1 MNTNTLKKIL
11 SERILVLDG
20 AMGTMIQR
28 HKLTEEQY
36 RGERFKDHSFDLK
49 GNNDILCITQPEI
62 IKGIHRAYFEA
73 GADIVE
79 TNTFNG
85 TPISQADYHTQHLVY
100 EINFEAAKI
109 AKEVAAEFNRKT
121 PDKPRFVAGALG
133 PTNKTLSISP
143 NVNDPGYRAVTFD
156 EMVDAYYQQT
166 KGLVDGGVDIL
177 LIETIF
183 DTLNAKAAII
193 AIQKY
198 LEEKNIDLPLM
209 ISGTIVDMSGR
220 TLSGQTVEA
229 FYISISHAKNL
240 VSVGLN
246 CALGAKQ
253 MRPFVEDL
261 SNISDKFISVYPN
274 AGLPNEMGGY
284 DETPQS
290 MASVL
295 EDFLASGFVN
305 IVGGC
310 CGTTPDHIKAIAEI
324 VKNHKPRIPKQQE
337 PYLRLSGL
345 EPVILR
351 PDSNFMNIGERTNV
365 TGSKKFARL
374 IKEEKYDE
382 ALSVAR
388 DQVEGGAQVLDVNM
402 DEGMLDSEKA
412 MTKFLNLLEAEPD
425 IAKLPIM
432 IDSSKWSVIE
442 AGLKCLQGK
451 GIVNSISLKE
461 GEEVFKEHAKKVLSY
476 GAAVIVMA
484 FDEKGQADTFERR
497 IEICKRA
504 YDILTKEVGFPP
516 QDIIFDPN
524 ILAIATGIEEHNN
537 YAVDYIEATRWIKQN
552 LPLAKV
558 SGGVSNLS
566 FSFRGND
573 IVREAMHSAFLYH
586 AIKAGMDMGIVNA
599 GQLVVYEEIPKDLL
613 ELVEDVIL
621 NRRPDATERLIEFA
635 EKIKKQ
641 DKVHIAEKKDEWRN
655 LSLEERLKH
664 ALIKGITDY
673 VDEDIKEALN
683 KYSSP
688 LEIIEGPLMAG
699 MNVVGDLFGAG
710 KMFLPQV
717 VKSARVMKKAVAIL
731 EPFIAT
737 LQNSSLNNSLIP
749 SPSPKEKGV
758 KNQSQALPQGI
769 EESDKFNWMT
779 ADPGVYGLLKEFVKQ
794 NRSNPTE
801 AEEKMWELLRDR
813 RLENYKFRRQH
824 IIGKYIADFVCLE
837 QKLVIEIDGLIHQLP
852 DNKDSDEIR
861 TEWLNKIGFK
871 VIRFTNE
878 QVFKDSKKVLEEIIK
893 NLKVPSFG
901 GDLGEASG
909 RASVLLATVKGDVH
923 DIGKN
928 IVGVV
933 LSCNNYKVIDLGVMV
948 HAEKIIQTAIDE
960 NVDVVGLSGLITPSL
975 DEMVHVAK
983 EMQRRGLKIPLLIG
997 GATTSRIHTA
1007 VKIEPNYDSAVIH
1020 VLDASR
1026 SVPVVSSLLNPDKTE
1041 REKFIQSVKDE
1052 YKKLREDYLKKKSD
1066 KQLIPIEKARENK
1079 LKIDWTKTR
1088 IKKPNKPGVSVLK
1101 NYSLSALRNYID
1113 WTPFFMAWE
1122 LKGKYPSIFE
1132 DEKVGIEARK
1142 LFDDANKLLDKIITE
1157 ELLTANAVFGI
1168 FPANSVGDDIEVY
1181 TDESRHGVITVFH
1194 TLRQQS
1200 VKTAGQ
1206 PNLALADFIAPK
1218 DSGLIDYIG
1227 AFAVTAGIG
1236 IEKLIEQF
1244 EKNHDDYNS
1253 IMVKALADRLAEAFA
1268 EHLHEL
1274 VRKEYWG
1281 YSPGE
1286 KLSNEELIKE
1296 KYIGIRPAPGYPA
1309 QPDHT
1314 EKIILFELL
1323 DVENKA
1329 GIKLT
1334 ESLAMYPA
1342 ASVSGLYFAHP
1353 ESKYFNVGKIDKDQ
1367 VLDYHRRK
1375 GMSVEEIERW
1385 LSPILAY

>member
-1 MNTNTLKKIL
+1 MNTETLKKIL

-36 RGERFKDHSFDLK
+36 RGERFKNHPFDLK
-49 GNNDILCITQPEI
+49 GNNDILCLTQPEI
-62 IKGIHRAYFEA
+62 IREIHRAYYEA

-100 EINFEAAKI
+100 EINFEAARI
-109 AKEVAAEFNRKT
+109 AKEVAEEFNRKN

-143 NVNDPGYRAVTFD
+143 NVNDPGYRTVTFD

-166 KGLVDGGVDIL
+166 KGLVEGGVDIL

-183 DTLNAKAAII
+183 DTLNAKAAIV
-193 AIQKY
+193 AIQNY
-198 LEEKNIDLPLM
+198 LEEKNLDIPLM
-209 ISGTIVDMSGR
+209 ISGTIVDLSGR

-246 CALGAKQ
+246 CALGAEQ
-253 MRPFVEDL
+253 MRPFLEDL

-284 DETPQS
+284 DEAPKA

-295 EDFLASGFVN
+295 EDFLSSGFVN

-310 CGTTPDHIKAIAEI
+310 CGTTPDHIKAISDI

-337 PYLRLSGL
+337 PYLKLSGL

-365 TGSKKFARL
+365 AGSKRFARL

-432 IDSSKWSVIE
+432 LDSSKWSVIE

-461 GEEVFKEHAKKVLSY
+461 GEKVFKEHAKKILYY

-484 FDEKGQADTFERR
+484 FDEKGQADTFERK

-504 YDILTKEVGFPP
+504 YHILTKEVGFPP

-524 ILAIATGIEEHNN
+524 ILAIATGMSEHNN
-537 YAVDYIEATRWIKQN
+537 YAVDYIEATKWIKQN

-573 IVREAMHSAFLYH
+573 VVREAMHSAFLYH

-621 NRRPDATERLIEFA
+621 NRRHDATERLIEFA

-641 DKVHIAEKKDEWRN
+641 EKVYIEEKKDEWRN
-655 LSLEERLKH
+655 LPVEERLKH

-673 VDEDIKEALN
+673 IDEDIAEALK
-683 KYSSP
+683 KYPTP

-731 EPFIAT
+731 EPFIAH
-737 LQNSSLNNSLIP
+737 LPAASLKEEEL
-749 SPSPKEKGV
+749 PKW
-758 KNQSQALPQGI
+758 P
-769 EESDKFNWMT
+769 T
-779 ADPGVYGLLKEFVKQ
+779 ADKISYKKLKEFAQKHK
-794 NRSNPTE
+794 NNPTK
-801 AEEKMWELLRDR
+801 AELVIWEFLKSKQLRKF
-813 RLENYKFRRQH
+813 KFRRQH
-824 IIGKYIADFVCLE
+824 IIGKYIADFVCLDRM
-837 QKLVIEIDGLIHQLP
+837 LIIEIDGKIHQLP
-852 DNKDSDEIR
+852 ENKESDEIR
-861 TEWLNKIGFK
+861 TKWLESKGFK
-871 VIRFTNE
+871 VIRFTNDQILTDTQNVLNKIVE
-878 QVFKDSKKVLEEIIK
+878 ILINQKSHKLLEYKDDKKVLP
-893 NLKVPSFG
+893 LG
-901 GDLGEASG
+901 QDLGG
-909 RASVLLATVKGDVH
+909 ASVLLATVKGDVH

-933 LSCNNYKVIDLGVMV
+933 LGCNSYNVIDLGIMV
-948 HAEKIIQTAIDE
+948 HAEKIIQTALE
-960 NVDVVGLSGLITPSL
+960 QKVDVIGLSGLITPSL

-997 GATTSRIHTA
+997 GATTSRVHTA
-1007 VKIEPNYDSAVIH
+1007 VKIDPNYDGAVIH

-1026 SVPVVSSLLNPDKTE
+1026 SVPVVSNLLNPIKE
-1041 REKFIQSVKDE
+1041 EQIKYIQSIKEE

-1079 LKIDWTKTR
+1079 FIIDWSKSQ
-1088 IKKPNKPGVSVLK
+1088 INKPNKLEVAVLK
-1101 NYSLSALRNYID
+1101 NYSLSVLRNYID
-1113 WTPFFMAWE
+1113 WTPFFQTWE
-1122 LKGKYPSIFE
+1122 LKGKYPTIFE
-1132 DEKVGIEARK
+1132 DEKIGQEAKK
-1142 LFDDANKLLDKIITE
+1142 LFNDANKLLDKVVSE
-1157 ELLTANAVFGI
+1157 NLLIANAVFGI

-1181 TDESRHGVITVFH
+1181 SDESRKGVLTVLH
-1194 TLRQQS
+1194 TLRQQMQ
-1200 VKTAGQ
+1200 KTAGQ
-1206 PNLALADFIAPK
+1206 PNIALADFIAPK
-1218 DSGLIDYIG
+1218 ESELIDYIG

-1236 IEKLIEQF
+1236 IEKLIEGF

-1253 IMVKALADRLAEAFA
+1253 IMIKAIADRLAEAFA

-1274 VRKEYWG
+1274 VRKEFWG
-1281 YSPGE
+1281 YSPNE
-1286 KLSNEELIKE
+1286 NFSNEELIKE
-1296 KYIGIRPAPGYPA
+1296 NYTGIRPAPGYPA

-1314 EKIILFELL
+1314 EKPIIFDLL
-1323 DVENKA
+1323 KVEERV

-1334 ESLAMYPA
+1334 ESMAMYPT

-1353 ESKYFNVGKIDKDQ
+1353 EAKYFQVGKIDKDQ

-1375 GMSVEEIERW
+1375 GMSVKELERW
-1385 LSPILAY
+1385 LSPILNY

>member
-1 MNTNTLKKIL
+1 MKLTVENFRKLL
-11 SERILVLDG
+11 EERILVIDG

-28 HKLTEEQY
+28 HNLTEEDF
-36 RGERFKDHSFDLK
+36 RGERFKDHPHDLK
-49 GNNDILCITQPEI
+49 GNNDLLSITQPEI

-73 GADIVE
+73 GADIIE
-79 TNTFNG
+79 TNTFNANG
-85 TPISQADYHTQHLVY
+85 FSQADYHTEEFVY
-100 EINFEAAKI
+100 EINFEASKI
-109 AKEVAAEFNRKT
+109 AKEVTKEFNRKY
-121 PDKPRFVAGALG
+121 PNKNHLVAGALG
-133 PTNKTLSISP
+133 PTNKSLSLSP

-156 EMVDAYYQQT
+156 QTVFAYYEQAR
-166 KGLVDGGVDIL
+166 GLIDGGVDII

-183 DTLNAKAAII
+183 DTLNSKAAIL
-193 AIQKY
+193 AVQNY
-198 LEEKNIDLPLM
+198 LNEKNLEIPLM
-209 ISGTIVDMSGR
+209 ISGTIVDQSGR

-229 FYISISHAKNL
+229 FYISVSHVKNL

-261 SNISDKFISVYPN
+261 SNVSDKFLSVYPN

-284 DETPQS
+284 DETPQI

-295 EDFLASGFVN
+295 DDFLKSGFVN

-310 CGTTPDHIKAIAEI
+310 CGTTPDHVNEIAGL
-324 VKNHKPRIPKQQE
+324 VKNYKPRIPKKQE

-374 IKEEKYDE
+374 IRENKYDE

-388 DQVEGGAQVLDVNM
+388 DQVEGGAQVLDINM
-402 DEGMLDSEKA
+402 DEGMLDSEAA

-432 IDSSKWSVIE
+432 IDSSKWTVIE

-461 GEEVFKEHAKKVLSY
+461 GEEVFKEHARKVLSY

-484 FDEKGQADTFERR
+484 FDEKGQADTFQRR
-497 IEICKRA
+497 IQICKRA
-504 YDILTKEVGFPP
+504 YDILTKEIGFPP
-516 QDIIFDPN
+516 QDVIFDPN

-537 YAVDYIEATRWIKQN
+537 YAVDYIDATRWIKQN

-573 IVREAMHSAFLYH
+573 VVREAMHSAFLFH

-599 GQLVVYEEIPKDLL
+599 GQLEVYEEIPKDLL
-613 ELVEDVIL
+613 EKVEDVIL

-635 EKIKKQ
+635 ETIKKK
-641 DKVHIAEKKDEWRN
+641 DKAEEKKDEWRT
-655 LSLEERLKH
+655 LPVEERLKH
-664 ALIKGITDY
+664 ALIKGIVYHIDGD
-673 VDEDIKEALN
+673 VEEARL
-683 KYSSP
+683 KYSQP

-731 EPFIAT
+731 EPYINAHP
-737 LQNSSLNNSLIP
+737 P
-749 SPSPKEKGV
+749 SPSRR
-758 KNQSQALPQGI
+758 
-769 EESDKFNWMT
+769 EEAEMKKPATYNEYGYQT
-779 ADPGVYGLLKEFVKQ
+779 ADPILYSMLKKFAESHREK
-794 NRSNPTE
+794 PTTSE
-801 AEEKMWELLRDR
+801 LILWEQLKSKTLN
-813 RLENYKFRRQH
+813 NYKFRRQH
-824 IIGKYIADFVCLE
+824 IIGQYIADFVCLSK
-837 QKLVIEIDGLIHQLP
+837 KLIIELDGLIHQLP
-852 DNKDSDEIR
+852 ENRESDEIR
-861 TEWLNKIGFK
+861 TNWLNGQGFK
-871 VIRFTNE
+871 VIRFKNE
-878 QVFKDSKKVLEEIIK
+878 EVINEIDKVLEKIQNAFNSNDLE
-893 NLKVPSFG
+893 LKMSSTLSFG
-901 GDLGEASG
+901 EGRGEAG
-909 RASVLLATVKGDVH
+909 RILLATVKGDVH

-933 LSCNNYKVIDLGVMV
+933 LGCNNYEVIDMGVMV
-948 HAEKIIQTAIDE
+948 HSDKILQTALDE
-960 NVDVVGLSGLITPSL
+960 KVDIIGLSGLITPSL

-983 EMQRRGLKIPLLIG
+983 EMDRREMNLPLLIG
-997 GATTSRIHTA
+997 GATTSRVHTA
-1007 VKIEPNYDSAVIH
+1007 VKIAPNYSGTVIH

-1026 SVPVVSSLLNPDKTE
+1026 SVPVVSNLLSENEEE
-1041 REKFIQSVKDE
+1041 RKKFILSFKEE
-1052 YKKLREDYLKKKSD
+1052 YSKLREDYAKKQSD
-1066 KQLIPIEKARENK
+1066 KNFISLEEARNNR
-1079 LKIDWTKTR
+1079 LKVDWGKTK
-1088 IKKPNKPGVSVLK
+1088 IKKPNKLGVTTLK
-1101 NYSLSALRNYID
+1101 DYTLSTLRNYID
-1113 WTPFFMAWE
+1113 WTPFFMTWE

-1132 DEKVGIEARK
+1132 DKSVGTEAKK
-1142 LFDDANKLLDKIITE
+1142 LFEDANNLLDKVINE
-1157 ELLTANAVFGI
+1157 KLLAANGVVGL
-1168 FPANSVGDDIEVY
+1168 FPANSVGVDDIEVY
-1181 TDESRHGVITVFH
+1181 TDESRSGVKRVLH
-1194 TLRQQS
+1194 TIRQQMQKS
-1200 VKTAGQ
+1200 SGE
-1206 PNLALADFIAPK
+1206 PNIALSDFVAPK
-1218 DSGLIDYIG
+1218 ETQVKDYIG
-1227 AFAVTAGIG
+1227 MFAVTAGIG
-1236 IEKLIEQF
+1236 IERLVEKF
-1244 EKNHDDYNS
+1244 EKEHDDYNS
-1253 IMVKALADRLAEAFA
+1253 IMIKAIADRLAEAFA
-1268 EHLHEL
+1268 EHLHEV

-1281 YSPGE
+1281 YAE
-1286 KLSNEELIKE
+1286 DENFSNEDLIKE
-1296 KYIGIRPAPGYPA
+1296 KYAGIRPAPGYPA

-1314 EKIILFELL
+1314 EKPIIFSLL
-1323 DVENKA
+1323 DIEKNT

-1342 ASVSGLYFAHP
+1342 ASVCGLYFSHP
-1353 ESKYFNVGKIDKDQ
+1353 EAKYFTVGKIGKDQ

-1385 LSPILAY
+1385 LSPILNY